1 MRKDSK
7 VNDIDLP
14 EEKEH
19 DLIIKTT
26 EKNQSS
32 NDDDLP
38 DRLELSLTKGQ
49 KRDLIA
55 NAKKLYGLK
64 PSALIKML
72 LTKEGII

>member
-32 NDDDLP
+32 NDDLP
-38 DRLELSLTKGQ
+38 DRLEISLTKGQ

-64 PSALIKML
+64 PSALIKMI